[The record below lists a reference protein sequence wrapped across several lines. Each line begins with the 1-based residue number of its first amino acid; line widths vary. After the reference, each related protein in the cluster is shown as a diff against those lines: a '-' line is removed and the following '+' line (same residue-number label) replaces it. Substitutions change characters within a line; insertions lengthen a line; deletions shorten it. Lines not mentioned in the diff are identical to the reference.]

1 MRKFYSLLL
10 MLLVSVGAWA
20 QEQAQL
26 NIQVS
31 TDANKHYYAIKNLR
45 GNVYAAYSG
54 ANQKIAL
61 YPGITSKANLFYFK
75 NGATQGTYKI
85 YSALNDNACKETNR
99 WDEIGIDWYIQAS
112 GNTGFAISK
121 ENNLTTSVSWNND
134 EGANK
139 RVAYYYGND
148 VGSVWT
154 FEKVSD
160 INTASIT
167 FSNANATEKTLYCIR
182 NLRQDKYANYEYAGA
197 QFTEINNPAIGSYFY
212 FVKDET
218 TEAPA
223 GYVACRVYSALNLLP
238 VENPKTGDMTSDGKL
253 YYLGIHENE
262 SCGYVL
268 RAADEYPNAPAA
280 NGSSWNDA
288 NGTNVTTY
296 GFNDTGSIW
305 AICKT
310 NKTMSQVEGEMLTY
324 INNTVTEINDYAR
337 ASYFSYPSEA
347 IQTALNAVSDIKT
360 FTYAQKCDAY
370 TKVKKAYAT
379 MTSATKGTAA
389 PAVGDI
395 IRLKN
400 RLYGSFLTHTGEGT
414 IPVGTTDY
422 IGNENTLWEVV
433 AGEGTNVKLRNVAT
447 GKYIGQIRQSAEV
460 AMVEEASAKMF
471 AITNQTA
478 CYGVIKETTGGGYA
492 YAHINGSNKLV
503 GWEPGANASQ
513 WILQIYSAKDDL
525 IDLLSQT
532 NAKFGTSIGL
542 YATTK
547 ELSDAVAAGQELVD
561 NESASD
567 QEINDA
573 IANIVANTPA
583 NLVLNKPQTGKFYR
597 LQNAKSGK
605 WLSGSYS
612 TITAE
617 TDQDELATVFYVGEN
632 NELLSYKGGRY
643 YDCNTKL
650 YTNIGESKAGI
661 FELAVG
667 GPSAGIITYKNN
679 GYYMY
684 GAKETSDLDRGSST
698 GTETGYN
705 WKITE
710 VTWLPVPMNEEAGY
724 ATLYAPVALNSSY
737 NGSSRVE
744 AYVGTQNGDKF
755 SMNRVDEDG
764 IIPANTPVILKY
776 VDGIA
781 GSTGSVPC
789 VFLEISS
796 STKTSDLDN
805 SLRGTFADELVSD
818 EAYVLSKPAGG
829 SVGLYKAE
837 KNQTG
842 NTQWLNQGFHA
853 YLPAGTGN
861 ARFLTFNF
869 DDNAETGINAV
880 EIEEA
885 APANAAIYDLSGRRV
900 QSAKSGLYIIN
911 GKKVIK

>member
-20 QEQAQL
+20 QL

-31 TDANKHYYAIKNLR
+31 TDGDMHYYAIKNLR
-45 GNVYAAYSG
+45 GSVYAAYSG
-54 ANQKIAL
+54 ASKSIAL

-75 NGATQGTYKI
+75 EGETSGTYKI
-85 YSALNDNACKETNR
+85 YSALNDKACKATGS
-99 WDEIGIDWYIQAS
+99 WDDTGIDWYIQAS
-112 GNTGFAISK
+112 ENTTYTGFAISK
-121 ENNLTTSVSWNND
+121 ENDLTSTSHSWNNAS
-134 EGANK
+134 GANK
-139 RVAYYYGND
+139 RVGYWDGND
-148 VGSVWT
+148 IGSVWE
-154 FEKVSD
+154 FEEVTD

-167 FSNANATEKTLYCIR
+167 FSNATEKTLYYIR
-182 NLRQDKYANYEYAGA
+182 NLRVDKYANYEVGT
-197 QFTEINNPAIGSYFY
+197 QFTEIDNPAIGSYFY
-212 FVKDET
+212 FVKDESA
-218 TEAPA
+218 TEVPE

-238 VENPKTGDMTSDGKL
+238 VENPNTGNMTSDGKL

-268 RAADEYPNAPAA
+268 RAADNDGA
-280 NGSSWNDA
+280 SWNDA
-288 NGTNVTTY
+288 NGTNVTNY
-296 GFNDTGSIW
+296 GFNDSGSIW
-305 AICKT
+305 AICAA
-310 NKTMSQVEGEMLTY
+310 NKTMSQVEGEMLSY
-324 INNTVTEINDYAR
+324 INSTVTEINDAAR
-337 ASYFSYPSEA
+337 ASYFSYPSETTQ
-347 IQTALNAVSDIKT
+347 IALDAVSNIKT
-360 FTYAQKCDAY
+360 FTYADKCDAY
-370 TKVKKAYAT
+370 SKVKAAYTT
-379 MTSATKGTAA
+379 MTSATKGTEA

-400 RLYGSFLTHTGEGT
+400 KNYGTFLTHTGTET
-414 IPVGTTDY
+414 TLKGTTDY
-422 IGNENTLWEVV
+422 IGNENTLWRVLE
-433 AGEGTNVKLRNVAT
+433 GDGTNVKLQNVAT
-447 GKYIGQIRQSAEV
+447 GKYIGEIRNSV
-460 AMVEEASAKMF
+460 AVTMAEEASAKMF

-478 CYGVIKETTGGGYA
+478 CYGVIKETTGASYA
-492 YAHINGSNKLV
+492 YAHINGSNVLV
-503 GWEPGANASQ
+503 GWESGANASQ
-513 WILQIYSAKDDL
+513 WILQIYIAKDDL

-542 YATTK
+542 YATTE
-547 ELSDAVAAGQELVD
+547 ELTAAVAAGQSLVN

-567 QEINDA
+567 EDINSA
-573 IANIVANTPA
+573 IADIVAKTPA
-583 NLVLNKPQTGKFYR
+583 TPVLNTPQTGKFYR

-643 YDCNTKL
+643 YNCSSKA
-650 YTNIGESKAGI
+650 YTNIGESQAGN

-679 GYYMY
+679 GYYVY
-684 GAKETSDLDRGSST
+684 GAKADSNLDRGSGT
-698 GTETGYN
+698 GTDTGYN
-705 WKITE
+705 WEITE
-710 VTWLPVPMNEEAGY
+710 VTWLPVPMNADAGY
-724 ATLYAPVALNSSY
+724 ATLYAPVALKN
-737 NGSSRVE
+737 SSRVE
-744 AYVGTQNGDKF
+744 AYVGTQNGNVF
-755 SMNRVDEDG
+755 SMNRVDEEDG

-776 VDGIA
+776 LTGID
-781 GSTGSVPC
+781 GSTGTVPC
-789 VFLEISS
+789 VFLEISN
-796 STKTSDLDN
+796 STKTSGLDN
-805 SLRGTFADELVSD
+805 SLRGTFADELVSGD
-818 EAYVLSKPAGG
+818 AYVLSKPADG
-829 SVGLYKAE
+829 SVGLYKAA
-837 KNQTG
+837 KNQNG

>member
-54 ANQKIAL
+54 ASQSIAL

-75 NGATQGTYKI
+75 AGAAEGTYKI
-85 YSALNDNACKETNR
+85 YSALSNKACNATNSWNDE
-99 WDEIGIDWYIQAS
+99 GIDWYIQPS
-112 GNTGFAISK
+112 GNTTHTGFAISK
-121 ENNLTTSVSWNND
+121 ANNLTSTDHSWNND
-134 EGANK
+134 RGEHK
-139 RVAYYYGND
+139 RVGYWDGND
-148 VGSVWT
+148 VGSVWA
-154 FEKVSD
+154 FEEVTD
-160 INTASIT
+160 ISTASIT
-167 FSNANATEKTLYCIR
+167 FSNDTEKTLYNIR
-182 NLRQDKYANYEYAGA
+182 NLRVDKYANYEYAGT
-197 QFTEINNPAIGSYFY
+197 QFTEIGSPAIGSYFY
-212 FVKDET
+212 FVEDESAT
-218 TEAPA
+218 NVPE
-223 GYVACRVYSALNLLP
+223 GYVACRVYSALNQLP
-238 VENPKTGDMTSDGKL
+238 VENPNTGNMTSDGKL
-253 YYLGIHENE
+253 YYLGIHENA

-268 RAADEYPNAPAA
+268 RAASDDN
-280 NGSSWNDA
+280 SSWNDA

-296 GFNDTGSIW
+296 GFNDAGSIW
-305 AICKT
+305 AMCAT
-310 NKTMSQVEGEMLTY
+310 NKTMSQVEEEMVSY
-324 INNTVTEINDYAR
+324 INNTVTEINDAAI

-370 TKVKKAYAT
+370 TKVKAAHKT
-379 MTSATKGTAA
+379 MTSATKGTEA
-389 PAVGDI
+389 PAVGSI

-400 RLYGSFLTHTGEGT
+400 RNYGSFLTHTGTSLEGT
-414 IPVGTTDY
+414 TNY
-422 IGNENTLWEVV
+422 IGNQNTLWKVV
-433 AGEGTNVKLRNVAT
+433 AGDGTNVKLQNVAT
-447 GKYIGQIRQSAEV
+447 SKYIGEIRNSANV

-542 YATTK
+542 YATTD
-547 ELSDAVAAGQELVD
+547 ELTDAVKAGQRVVD

-617 TDQDELATVFYVGEN
+617 TDKDELATVFYVGEN

-643 YDCNTKL
+643 YDCNNKL
-650 YTNIGESKAGI
+650 YTNIGESKAGT

-679 GYYMY
+679 GYYVY
-684 GAKETSDLDRGSST
+684 GAKADSNLDRGSGT
-698 GTETGYN
+698 GTDTGYN
-705 WKITE
+705 WEITE
-710 VTWLPVPMNEEAGY
+710 VTWLPVPMKVVEDKGY
-724 ATLYAPVALNSSY
+724 ATLYAPVALKNS
-737 NGSSRVE
+737 GRVE
-744 AYVGTQNGDKF
+744 AYVGTQNGNVF
-755 SMNRVDEDG
+755 SMNRVDDEEDG

-776 VDGIA
+776 LGGIG
-781 GSTGSVPC
+781 GSTGTVPC
-789 VFLEISS
+789 VLLEISN
-796 STKTSDLDN
+796 STITSDLPN
-805 SLRGTFADELVSD
+805 SLEGTFADTKIKGD
-818 EAYVLSKPAGG
+818 AYVLAKPTD
-829 SVGLYKAE
+829 STFGLYLAK
-837 KNQTG
+837 KNARTDVE
-842 NTQWLNQGFHA
+842 NDSWINNGFRA
-853 YLPAGTGN
+853 YLPADNLN

-869 DDNAETGINAV
+869 DDNAETGISAV

>member
-1 MRKFYSLLL
+1 

-75 NGATQGTYKI
+75 AGDESGTYKI
-85 YSALNDNACKETNR
+85 YNALNDKACTETNS
-99 WDEIGIDWYIQAS
+99 WGDTGIDWYIKES
-112 GNTGFAISK
+112 GNTTHTGFAISK
-121 ENNLTTSVSWNND
+121 VSDLTQQQSWNN
-134 EGANK
+134 ESGQHK
-139 RVAYYYGND
+139 RVAYWDGND
-148 VGSVWT
+148 IGSVWA
-154 FEKVSD
+154 FEEVSD

-167 FSNANATEKTLYCIR
+167 FSNASEKTLYCIR
-182 NLRQDKYANYEYAGA
+182 NLRVDKYANYEYAGA
-197 QFTEINNPAIGSYFY
+197 QFTEINNPAIGTYFY
-212 FVKDET
+212 FVEDESE
-218 TEAPA
+218 TEAPE

-238 VENPKTGDMTSDGKL
+238 VENPASGNMTPDGKL
-253 YYLGIHENE
+253 YYLGIHENA

-268 RAADEYPNAPAA
+268 RAAGEDGA
-280 NGSSWNDA
+280 SWNDA
-288 NGTNVTTY
+288 NGTHVTTY

-305 AICKT
+305 AICAT
-310 NKTMSQVEGEMLTY
+310 NKIMSQVEGEMLSY
-324 INNTVTEINDYAR
+324 INSTVTEINDAAR
-337 ASYFSYPSEA
+337 ASYFSYPSDA
-347 IQTALNAVSDIKT
+347 TQSALNAVSGIKT

-400 RLYGSFLTHTGEGT
+400 RNYGSFLTHTGTSLEGT
-414 IPVGTTDY
+414 TNY
-422 IGNENTLWEVV
+422 IGNQNTLWKVV
-433 AGEGTNVKLRNVAT
+433 AGDGTNVKLQNVAT
-447 GKYIGQIRQSAEV
+447 SKYIGEIRNSINV

-513 WILQIYSAKDDL
+513 WILQIYTPKDDL
-525 IDLLSQT
+525 IDLISQT

-542 YATTK
+542 YAPTAELTT
-547 ELSDAVAAGQELVD
+547 AVTAGQDLVNND
-561 NESASD
+561 AASAD
-567 QEINDA
+567 EINGA
-573 IANIVANTPA
+573 IDDILGNIPED
-583 NLVLNKPQTGKFYR
+583 LVLNTPQTGKFYR

-605 WLSGSYS
+605 WLSGDYS

-617 TDQDELATVFYVGEN
+617 TDKDELATVFYVGEN

-643 YDCNTKL
+643 YNCESKG
-650 YTNIGESKAGI
+650 YTNIGVSHIGY

-679 GYYMY
+679 GYYVY
-684 GAKETSDLDRGSST
+684 GAKADSNLDRGSGT
-698 GTETGYN
+698 GTDTGYN
-705 WKITE
+705 WEITE
-710 VTWLPVPMNEEAGY
+710 VTWLPVPMKVVEGKGY
-724 ATLYAPVALNSSY
+724 ATLYAPVALKNS
-737 NGSSRVE
+737 GRVE
-744 AYVGTQNGDKF
+744 AYVGTQNGNVF
-755 SMNRVDEDG
+755 SMNRVDDEKDG

-776 VDGIA
+776 LGGIG
-781 GSTGSVPC
+781 GSTGTVPC
-789 VFLEISS
+789 VFLEISN
-796 STKTSDLDN
+796 STKTSDLPN
-805 SLRGTFADELVSD
+805 SLEGTFADTKIKGD
-818 EAYVLSKPAGG
+818 AYVLAKPTD
-829 SVGLYKAE
+829 STFGLYLAK
-837 KNQTG
+837 KNARTDVE
-842 NTQWLNQGFHA
+842 NDSWINNGFRA
-853 YLPAGTGN
+853 YLPADNLN

>member
-54 ANQKIAL
+54 ASQSIAL

-99 WDEIGIDWYIQAS
+99 WDEIGIDWYIKAS
-112 GNTGFAISK
+112 GNTTHTGFAISK
-121 ENNLTTSVSWNND
+121 VNDLTQQQSWNND
-134 EGANK
+134 RGEHK
-139 RVAYYYGND
+139 RVGYWDGD
-148 VGSVWT
+148 DIGSVWEFQEVT
-154 FEKVSD
+154 D

-238 VENPKTGDMTSDGKL
+238 VENPVSGNMTSDGKL
-253 YYLGIHENE
+253 YYLGIHE
-262 SCGYVL
+262 SGHCGYVL
-268 RAADEYPNAPAA
+268 RAADNDNA
-280 NGSSWNDA
+280 SWNDA
-288 NGTNVTTY
+288 NGTHVTNY
-296 GFNDTGSIW
+296 GFNDSGSIW
-305 AICKT
+305 AMCAT
-310 NKTMSQVEGEMLTY
+310 NKTMSQVEGEMLSY
-324 INNTVTEINDYAR
+324 INSTVTEINDAAR
-337 ASYFSYPSEA
+337 ASYFSYPSDA
-347 IQTALNAVSDIKT
+347 TQSALSRVSDIKT
-360 FTYAQKCDAY
+360 FTYADKCDAY
-370 TKVKKAYAT
+370 SKVKAAYTT
-379 MTSATKGTAA
+379 MTGATKGTTA
-389 PAVGDI
+389 PADGDI
-395 IRLKN
+395 IRLIN
-400 RLYGSFLTHTGEGT
+400 RNYGTFLTHTGTETTLKGT
-414 IPVGTTDY
+414 ADY
-422 IGNENTLWEVV
+422 IGNENTLWRVV
-433 AGEGTNVKLRNVAT
+433 AGEGTYVKLQNVAT
-447 GKYIGQIRQSAEV
+447 GKYIGQIRQSANV
-460 AMVEEASAKMF
+460 GMVEEASSAKMF

-478 CYGVIKETTGGGYA
+478 CYGVIKETTGAAYA
-492 YAHINGSNKLV
+492 YAHINGSNVLV
-503 GWEPGANASQ
+503 GWESGAHASQ
-513 WILQIYSAKDDL
+513 WILQIYTAKDDL

-532 NAKFGTSIGL
+532 NAKFGKSIGL
-542 YATTK
+542 YAATK
-547 ELSDAVAAGQELVD
+547 ELSDAVAYGQSLID
-561 NESASD
+561 NESESED
-567 QEINDA
+567 DINSA
-573 IANIVANTPA
+573 IAAILTNIPRD
-583 NLVLNKPQTGKFYR
+583 LVLNTPQTGKFYR

-605 WLSGSYS
+605 WLSGDYS

-617 TDQDELATVFYVGEN
+617 TDKDELATVFYVGEG

-643 YDCNTKL
+643 YNCETKG
-650 YTNIGESKAGI
+650 YTNIGVSHEGY

-679 GYYMY
+679 GYYVY
-684 GAKETSDLDRGSST
+684 GAKADSNLDRGQGT
-698 GTETGYN
+698 GEDTGYN

-710 VTWLPVPMNEEAGY
+710 VTWLPVPMNKDAGY
-724 ATLYAPVALNSSY
+724 ATLYAPVALDNS
-737 NGSSRVE
+737 GRVE
-744 AYVGTQNGDKF
+744 AYVGTQNGNVF

-776 VDGIA
+776 LEGIG
-781 GSTGSVPC
+781 GSTGTVPC
-789 VFLEISS
+789 VFLEISN

-805 SLRGTFADELVSD
+805 SLEGTFADTKIKGD
-818 EAYVLSKPAGG
+818 AYVLAKPTDS
-829 SVGLYKAE
+829 SVGLYLAK
-837 KNQTG
+837 KNAQTDAA
-842 NTQWLNQGFHA
+842 NDSWINNGFRA
-853 YLPAGTGN
+853 YLPAGNLN

-869 DDNAETGINAV
+869 DDNAETGISAV